1 MLRPFRQFMPAADP
15 LPLLDP
21 QVRRELGL
29 ALVQRERLLERIC
42 LGVYAL
48 IDAKLIAKMR
58 RTTFG
63 TWLRVSRAKQWLVV
77 FAKYG
82 VIQASF
88 KPVDLVEQPAPKPTF
103 HLRAQSG

>member
-1 MLRPFRQFMPAADP
+1 VTCASRALAVPKPARPLRHS
-15 LPLLDP
+15 
-21 QVRRELGL
+21 L

-48 IDAKLIAKMR
+48 IDAKLIAKLR
-58 RTTFG
+58 RATFG
-63 TWLRVSRAKQWLVV
+63 TWLRVSLAKQRLAV

-88 KPVDLVEQPAPKPTF
+88 KPVDLGE
-103 HLRAQSG
+103 